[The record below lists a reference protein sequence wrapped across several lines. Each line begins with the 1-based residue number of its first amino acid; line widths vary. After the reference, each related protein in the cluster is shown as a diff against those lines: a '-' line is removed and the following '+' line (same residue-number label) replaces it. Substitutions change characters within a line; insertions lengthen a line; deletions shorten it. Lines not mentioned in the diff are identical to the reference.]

1 MALPHLDPADPIRQ
15 VSARAWMTGLL
26 TLVLMTV
33 AFWAPLTWM
42 IERWTLAD
50 SYYSHGPL
58 VPLVALYFVW
68 RDRRRLLALRA
79 EPSTLGLLIL
89 LAGLLV
95 LILSGLFTVYFTAA
109 FGMLLTIW
117 GLCGFL
123 FGRRA
128 LRRLAFPVLMLVFM
142 IPLPLSV
149 IADVSLRMKLFATR
163 AALALL
169 GAFGIDS
176 VNDGSKIYLENGA
189 TVTVGNACSGLR
201 SLIALIFLGVL
212 FATLCRLRFW
222 KRIALFASSVPIAI
236 LANIVR
242 VFLLCLVANQW
253 GERAVHGFVHDA
265 SGYLIY
271 LVAFLLLYATSWL
284 LGLGEDP
291 SGGASQGGEP

>member
-1 MALPHLDPADPIRQ
+1 MALPHIDPADPIRQ
-15 VSARAWMTGLL
+15 VSARGWMTALL
-26 TLVLMTV
+26 ILALMAV

-68 RDRRRLLALRA
+68 RDRRRLLELRA
-79 EPSTLGLLIL
+79 EPSYLGLLIL
-89 LAGLLV
+89 LAGLTI

-109 FGMLLTIW
+109 FGMLLTVW

-128 LRRLAFPVLMLVFM
+128 LGRLAFPVLTLAFM
-142 IPLPLSV
+142 IPLPLSI

-169 GAFGIDS
+169 GGVGIDS
-176 VNDGSKIYLENGA
+176 VNDGSKIYLQNGA

-212 FATLCRLRFW
+212 FAYLCPLRFW
-222 KRIALFASSVPIAI
+222 KRIVLFASSVPIAI
-236 LANIVR
+236 LANVAR
-242 VFLLCLVANQW
+242 VFVLCLVANQW
-253 GERAVHGFVHDA
+253 GEKAVHGFVHDA

-271 LVAFLLLYATSWL
+271 IVAFLLLYASARL
-284 LGLGEDP
+284 LSLGED
-291 SGGASQGGEP
+291 QGEGSHE